1 MNNHY
6 FEKNLSEN
14 FRSKKNIIQF
24 NNEFFS
30 SSKEILSQDYIK
42 IYENSQQSFS
52 FSKEG
57 GYVKIDLFDQLVF
70 EENMLQQIIFE
81 INDFVEKRNYNFNDI
96 AILCNT
102 HKEIEMI
109 ANFLSSKKYSYCFK

>member
-1 MNNHY
+1 MRKIY
-6 FEKNLSEN
+6 PKILEV
-14 FRSKKNIIQF
+14 KKNIIQF

-42 IYENSQQSFS
+42 IYDNSQQTFS

-70 EENMLQQIIFE
+70 EENMLQQIIFL
-81 INDFVEKRNYNFNDI
+81 KLM
-96 AILCNT
+96 IL
-102 HKEIEMI
+102 
-109 ANFLSSKKYSYCFK
+109 